1 MNINQALNYYS
12 KKLIKITKD
21 YKIAYI
27 ETQIL
32 ISHSL
37 NLSKTKL
44 ISNALI
50 ELNENE
56 INKIE
61 TLINRRFNFEPIA
74 YITNKKEFYGIDF
87 YVNNSVL
94 IPRVETEEIIDLI
107 KEYINKKID
116 KKNKKFSVCDIGAG
130 CGNIAITLKKLFEN
144 ADITA
149 IEINEKAMQ
158 VIKKNCENIL
168 QNKNSINIINADA
181 LSFTHKN
188 KFDIIVSN
196 PPYVAL
202 KDKDN
207 LQRDLNFE
215 PENALYSGYDGMDFY
230 RNFFNI
236 IYRYLKYNGAFFF
249 EIGFNQGKELINICE
264 SFNIK
269 NVEIKKDL
277 SGKDRFLICHNYIA
291 NKKLD

>member
-12 KKLIKITKD
+12 KKLIEITKD

-32 ISHSL
+32 ISYSL
-37 NLSKTKL
+37 NLSETKL

-61 TLINRRFNFEPIA
+61 TLINRRLNFEPIA

-94 IPRVETEEIIDLI
+94 IPRVETEELIDLV
-107 KEYINKKID
+107 KYYI
-116 KKNKKFSVCDIGAG
+116 KKNSEKNISICDIGAG

-149 IEINEKAMQ
+149 IEISEKAMQ

-168 QNKNSINIINADA
+168 QNKNLINIINADA
-181 LSFTHKN
+181 LSFTPKN

-236 IYRYLKYNGAFFF
+236 IDRYLKYNGAFFF

-269 NVEIKKDL
+269 NAEIKKDL

>member
-12 KKLIKITKD
+12 KKLIEITKD

-37 NLSKTKL
+37 NLSKIKL

-50 ELNENE
+50 ELNEKE

-61 TLINRRFNFEPIA
+61 TLINRRLNFEPIA
-74 YITNKKEFYGIDF
+74 YITDKKEFYGIDF
-87 YVNNSVL
+87 YVDNSVL
-94 IPRVETEEIIDLI
+94 IPRVETEELIDLV
-107 KEYINKKID
+107 KYYI
-116 KKNKKFSVCDIGAG
+116 KKNSEKNISICDIGAG
-130 CGNIAITLKKLFEN
+130 CGNISITLKKLFEN

-149 IEINEKAMQ
+149 IEISEKAMQ

-181 LSFTHKN
+181 LSFTPKN

-236 IYRYLKYNGAFFF
+236 IDRYLKYNGAFFF

>member
-1 MNINQALNYYS
+1 MNINRALNYYS
-12 KKLIKITKD
+12 KKLIEITKD

-61 TLINRRFNFEPIA
+61 TLINRRLNFEPIA

-116 KKNKKFSVCDIGAG
+116 KNKKFSICDIGAG
-130 CGNIAITLKKLFEN
+130 CGNISITLKKLFEN

-149 IEINEKAMQ
+149 IEISEKATQ

-168 QNKNSINIINADA
+168 QNKNLINIINADA
-181 LSFTHKN
+181 LSFTPKN

-207 LQRDLNFE
+207 LQRDLYFE

-236 IYRYLKYNGAFFF
+236 IDRYLKYNGAFFF
-249 EIGFNQGKELINICE
+249 EIGFNQGRELINICE

-277 SGKDRFLICHNYIA
+277 SGKDRFLICYNYIA

>member
-1 MNINQALNYYS
+1 MNISQALNYYS
-12 KKLIKITKD
+12 KKLIEITKD

-37 NLSKTKL
+37 NLSLPKL

-61 TLINRRFNFEPIA
+61 TLINRRLNFEPIA

-107 KEYINKKID
+107 KEYINKEID
-116 KKNKKFSVCDIGAG
+116 KNKKFSVCDIGAG

-144 ADITA
+144 ADITT
-149 IEINEKAMQ
+149 IEISEKAIQ

-181 LSFTHKN
+181 LSFTPKN

-236 IYRYLKYNGAFFF
+236 IDRYLKDNGAFFF

-269 NVEIKKDL
+269 NAEIKKDL
-277 SGKDRFLICHNYIA
+277 SGKDRFLICHNYIS

>member
-12 KKLIKITKD
+12 KKLIEITKD

-61 TLINRRFNFEPIA
+61 TLINRRLNFEPIA
-74 YITNKKEFYGIDF
+74 YITNKKEFYGVNF

-94 IPRVETEEIIDLI
+94 IPRAETEELIDLV
-107 KEYINKKID
+107 KDYI
-116 KKNKKFSVCDIGAG
+116 KKNSEKNISICDIGAG
-130 CGNIAITLKKLFEN
+130 SGNIAITLKKLFEN

-149 IEINEKAMQ
+149 IEISEKAMQ

-181 LSFTHKN
+181 LSFTPKN

-236 IYRYLKYNGAFFF
+236 IDRYLKYNGAFFF

-269 NVEIKKDL
+269 NAEIKKDL

>member
-12 KKLIKITKD
+12 KKLIEITKD

-61 TLINRRFNFEPIA
+61 TLINRRLNFEPIA

-107 KEYINKKID
+107 KEYINKEID
-116 KKNKKFSVCDIGAG
+116 KNKKFSICDIGAG
-130 CGNIAITLKKLFEN
+130 CGNISITLKKLFEN

-149 IEINEKAMQ
+149 IEISEKAIQ
-158 VIKKNCENIL
+158 IIKKNCENIL

-181 LSFTHKN
+181 LSFIVKN

-236 IYRYLKYNGAFFF
+236 IDRYSKYSGAFFF

-277 SGKDRFLICHNYIA
+277 SGKDRFLICYNYIA

>member
-12 KKLIKITKD
+12 KKLIEITKD

-32 ISHSL
+32 ISYSL
-37 NLSKTKL
+37 NLSETKL

-61 TLINRRFNFEPIA
+61 TLINRRLNFEPIA

-94 IPRVETEEIIDLI
+94 IPRVETEELIDLV
-107 KEYINKKID
+107 KYYI
-116 KKNKKFSVCDIGAG
+116 KKNSEKNISICDIGAG

-149 IEINEKAMQ
+149 IEISEKAIQ

-181 LSFTHKN
+181 LSFIVKN

-207 LQRDLNFE
+207 LQRDLYFE

-236 IYRYLKYNGAFFF
+236 IDRYLKYNGAFFF

>member
-12 KKLIKITKD
+12 KKLIEITKD

-32 ISHSL
+32 ISYSL

-61 TLINRRFNFEPIA
+61 TLINRRLNFEPIA

-107 KEYINKKID
+107 KDYINKKID
-116 KKNKKFSVCDIGAG
+116 KKNKKFSICDIGAG
-130 CGNIAITLKKLFEN
+130 CGNISITLKKLFEN

-149 IEINEKAMQ
+149 IEISEKAMQ

-168 QNKNSINIINADA
+168 QNKNLINIINADA
-181 LSFTHKN
+181 LSFIVKN

-236 IYRYLKYNGAFFF
+236 IDRYLKYSGAFFF

-269 NVEIKKDL
+269 NAEIKKDL

>member
-12 KKLIKITKD
+12 KKLIEITKD

-37 NLSKTKL
+37 NLSETKL
-44 ISNALI
+44 ISNGLI
-50 ELNENE
+50 ELNKNE

-61 TLINRRFNFEPIA
+61 TLINRRLNFEPIA

-107 KEYINKKID
+107 KEYIDKKID
-116 KKNKKFSVCDIGAG
+116 KNKKFSVCDIGAG
-130 CGNIAITLKKLFEN
+130 CGNIAIALKKLFEN

-149 IEINEKAMQ
+149 IEISEKAMQ
-158 VIKKNCENIL
+158 VIKKNCDNIL

-181 LSFTHKN
+181 LSFIVKN

>member
-12 KKLIKITKD
+12 KKLIEITKD

-37 NLSKTKL
+37 NLSETKL

-61 TLINRRFNFEPIA
+61 TLINRRLNFEPIA
-74 YITNKKEFYGIDF
+74 YITNKKEFYGVDF

-107 KEYINKKID
+107 KEYINKEID
-116 KKNKKFSVCDIGAG
+116 KNKKFSICDIGAG

-149 IEINEKAMQ
+149 IEISEKATQ

-168 QNKNSINIINADA
+168 QNKNLINIINADA
-181 LSFTHKN
+181 LSFTPKN

-236 IYRYLKYNGAFFF
+236 IDRYLKYNGAFFF
-249 EIGFNQGKELINICE
+249 EIGFNQAKELINICE

-269 NVEIKKDL
+269 NAEIKKDL
-277 SGKDRFLICHNYIA
+277 SGKDRFLICHNYIT

>member
-12 KKLIKITKD
+12 KKLIEITKD

-61 TLINRRFNFEPIA
+61 TLINRRLNFEPIV

-116 KKNKKFSVCDIGAG
+116 KKNKKISVCDIGAG

-149 IEINEKAMQ
+149 IEISEKAMQ

-236 IYRYLKYNGAFFF
+236 IDRYLKYNGAFFF

-269 NVEIKKDL
+269 NAEIKKDL

>member
-12 KKLIKITKD
+12 KKLIEITKD

-44 ISNALI
+44 ISNGLI

-61 TLINRRFNFEPIA
+61 TLINRRLNFEPIA
-74 YITNKKEFYGIDF
+74 YITNKKEFYGVDF

-107 KEYINKKID
+107 KEYINKEID
-116 KKNKKFSVCDIGAG
+116 KNKKFSICDIGAG
-130 CGNIAITLKKLFEN
+130 CGNISITLKKLFEN

-149 IEINEKAMQ
+149 IEISEKAIQ

-181 LSFTHKN
+181 LSFIVKN

-236 IYRYLKYNGAFFF
+236 IDRYLKYSGAFFF

-277 SGKDRFLICHNYIA
+277 SGKDRFLICYN
-291 NKKLD
+291 LR

>member
-12 KKLIKITKD
+12 KKLIEITKD

-32 ISHSL
+32 ISYSL
-37 NLSKTKL
+37 NLNKTKL

-61 TLINRRFNFEPIA
+61 TLINRRLNFEPIA

-116 KKNKKFSVCDIGAG
+116 KNKKFSICDIGAG

-149 IEINEKAMQ
+149 IEISEKAMQ

-168 QNKNSINIINADA
+168 QNKNLINIINADA
-181 LSFTHKN
+181 LSFTPKN

-215 PENALYSGYDGMDFY
+215 PENALYSGYDGIDFY

-236 IYRYLKYNGAFFF
+236 IDRYLKYNGAFFF

-277 SGKDRFLICHNYIA
+277 SGKDRFLICYNYIA

>member
-12 KKLIKITKD
+12 KKLIEITKD

-37 NLSKTKL
+37 NLSLPKL

-61 TLINRRFNFEPIA
+61 TLINRRLNFEPIA
-74 YITNKKEFYGIDF
+74 YITNKKEFYGVDF

-149 IEINEKAMQ
+149 IEISEKAIQ

-168 QNKNSINIINADA
+168 QNKNSINIINADT
-181 LSFTHKN
+181 LSFTPKN
-188 KFDIIVSN
+188 KFDIVVSN

-236 IYRYLKYNGAFFF
+236 IDRYLKYNGAFFF

-269 NVEIKKDL
+269 NAEIKKDL
-277 SGKDRFLICHNYIA
+277 SGKDRFLICYN
-291 NKKLD
+291 LR

>member
-12 KKLIKITKD
+12 KKLIEITKD

-61 TLINRRFNFEPIA
+61 TLINRRLNFEPIA

-107 KEYINKKID
+107 KEYINKEID
-116 KKNKKFSVCDIGAG
+116 KNKKFSICDIGAG
-130 CGNIAITLKKLFEN
+130 CGNISITLKKLFEN

-149 IEINEKAMQ
+149 IEISEKATQ
-158 VIKKNCENIL
+158 IIKKNCENIL

-181 LSFTHKN
+181 LSFIVKN

-236 IYRYLKYNGAFFF
+236 IDRYLKYNGAFFF

-269 NVEIKKDL
+269 NAEIKKDL
-277 SGKDRFLICHNYIA
+277 SGKDRFLICYN
-291 NKKLD
+291 LR

>member
-12 KKLIKITKD
+12 KKLIEITKD

-61 TLINRRFNFEPIA
+61 TLINRRLNFEPIA
-74 YITNKKEFYGIDF
+74 YITNKKEFYGVDF

-181 LSFTHKN
+181 LSFTPKN
-188 KFDIIVSN
+188 KFDIVVSKSS
-196 PPYVAL
+196 L
-202 KDKDN
+202 C
-207 LQRDLNFE
+207 RFE
-215 PENALYSGYDGMDFY
+215 
-230 RNFFNI
+230 R
-236 IYRYLKYNGAFFF
+236 
-249 EIGFNQGKELINICE
+249 
-264 SFNIK
+264 
-269 NVEIKKDL
+269 
-277 SGKDRFLICHNYIA
+277 
-291 NKKLD
+291 

>member
-12 KKLIKITKD
+12 KKLIEITKD

-32 ISHSL
+32 ISYSL
-37 NLSKTKL
+37 NLSETKL

-61 TLINRRFNFEPIA
+61 TLINRRLNFEPIA
-74 YITNKKEFYGIDF
+74 YITNKKEFYGVDF

-116 KKNKKFSVCDIGAG
+116 KKNKKFSICDIGAG

-149 IEINEKAMQ
+149 IEISEKAMQ

-168 QNKNSINIINADA
+168 QNKNSINMINADA
-181 LSFTHKN
+181 LSFTPKN

-236 IYRYLKYNGAFFF
+236 IDRYLKDNGAFFF

-277 SGKDRFLICHNYIA
+277 SGKDRFLICYNYIA

>member
-12 KKLIKITKD
+12 KKLIEITKD

-61 TLINRRFNFEPIA
+61 TLINRRLNFEPIA

-107 KEYINKKID
+107 KEYINKEID
-116 KKNKKFSVCDIGAG
+116 KNKKFSICDIGAG
-130 CGNIAITLKKLFEN
+130 CGNISITLKKLFEN

-149 IEINEKAMQ
+149 IEISEKDTQ
-158 VIKKNCENIL
+158 IIKKNCENIL
-168 QNKNSINIINADA
+168 KNKNSINIINADA
-181 LSFTHKN
+181 LSFIVKN

-236 IYRYLKYNGAFFF
+236 IDRYLKYNGAFFF
-249 EIGFNQGKELINICE
+249 EIGFNQGKELINICK

-269 NVEIKKDL
+269 NAEIKKDL
-277 SGKDRFLICHNYIA
+277 SGKDRFLICYN
-291 NKKLD
+291 LR

>member
-12 KKLIKITKD
+12 KKLIEITKD

-37 NLSKTKL
+37 NLSLPKL
-44 ISNALI
+44 ISNGLI

-61 TLINRRFNFEPIA
+61 TLINRRLNFEPIA

-87 YVNNSVL
+87 YINNSVL

-116 KKNKKFSVCDIGAG
+116 KNKKFSICDIGAG

-149 IEINEKAMQ
+149 IEISEKAIQ
-158 VIKKNCENIL
+158 VIKKNCDNIF
-168 QNKNSINIINADA
+168 QNKNSINIINTDA
-181 LSFTHKN
+181 LSFTPKN

-230 RNFFNI
+230 RNFFYI
-236 IYRYLKYNGAFFF
+236 IDRYLKYNGAFFF

-269 NVEIKKDL
+269 NAEIKKDL
-277 SGKDRFLICHNYIA
+277 SGKDRFLICYN
-291 NKKLD
+291 LR

>member
-12 KKLIKITKD
+12 KKLIEITKD

-32 ISHSL
+32 ISYSL

-61 TLINRRFNFEPIA
+61 TLINRRLNFEPIA

-107 KEYINKKID
+107 KEYID
-116 KKNKKFSVCDIGAG
+116 KKGV
-130 CGNIAITLKKLFEN
+130 
-144 ADITA
+144 
-149 IEINEKAMQ
+149 
-158 VIKKNCENIL
+158 
-168 QNKNSINIINADA
+168 
-181 LSFTHKN
+181 
-188 KFDIIVSN
+188 
-196 PPYVAL
+196 
-202 KDKDN
+202 
-207 LQRDLNFE
+207 
-215 PENALYSGYDGMDFY
+215 
-230 RNFFNI
+230 
-236 IYRYLKYNGAFFF
+236 
-249 EIGFNQGKELINICE
+249 
-264 SFNIK
+264 K
-269 NVEIKKDL
+269 NV
-277 SGKDRFLICHNYIA
+277 
-291 NKKLD
+291 

>member
-12 KKLIKITKD
+12 KKLIEITKD

-32 ISHSL
+32 ISYSL
-37 NLSKTKL
+37 NLSETKL

-61 TLINRRFNFEPIA
+61 TLINRRLNFEPIA
-74 YITNKKEFYGIDF
+74 YITNKKEFYGVDF

-94 IPRVETEEIIDLI
+94 IPRVETEELIDLV
-107 KEYINKKID
+107 KYYI
-116 KKNKKFSVCDIGAG
+116 KKNSEKNISICDIGAG

-149 IEINEKAMQ
+149 IEISEKAMQ

-168 QNKNSINIINADA
+168 QNQNSINIINADA
-181 LSFTHKN
+181 LSFTPKN

-207 LQRDLNFE
+207 LQIDLNFE

-236 IYRYLKYNGAFFF
+236 IDRYLKYNGAFFF
-249 EIGFNQGKELINICE
+249 EIGFNQGRELINICE

-277 SGKDRFLICHNYIA
+277 SGKDRFLICYNYIA

>member
-12 KKLIKITKD
+12 KKLIEITKD

-61 TLINRRFNFEPIA
+61 TLINRRLNFEPIA

-107 KEYINKKID
+107 KDYLNKKID
-116 KKNKKFSVCDIGAG
+116 KKNKKFSICDIGAG

-149 IEINEKAMQ
+149 IEISEKAMQ

-168 QNKNSINIINADA
+168 QNKNLINIINADA
-181 LSFTHKN
+181 LSFTPKN

-236 IYRYLKYNGAFFF
+236 IDRYLKYNGAFFF
-249 EIGFNQGKELINICE
+249 EVGFNQGKELINICE

-277 SGKDRFLICHNYIA
+277 SGKDRFLICYN
-291 NKKLD
+291 LR

>member
-12 KKLIKITKD
+12 KKLIEITKD

-32 ISHSL
+32 ISYSL

-61 TLINRRFNFEPIA
+61 TLINRRLNFEPIA
-74 YITNKKEFYGIDF
+74 YITNKKEFYGVDF
-87 YVNNSVL
+87 YINNSVL

-107 KEYINKKID
+107 KEYID

-130 CGNIAITLKKLFEN
+130 CGNISITLKKLFEN

-149 IEINEKAMQ
+149 IEISEKAMQ

-181 LSFTHKN
+181 LSFTPKN
-188 KFDIIVSN
+188 KFDIVVSN

-207 LQRDLNFE
+207 LQRDLYFE

-236 IYRYLKYNGAFFF
+236 IDRYLKYNGAFFF

-269 NVEIKKDL
+269 NAEIKKDL
-277 SGKDRFLICHNYIA
+277 SGKDRFLICYNYIA

>member
-12 KKLIKITKD
+12 KKLIEITKD

-32 ISHSL
+32 ISYSL
-37 NLSKTKL
+37 NLSETKL

-61 TLINRRFNFEPIA
+61 TLINRRLNFEPIA

-116 KKNKKFSVCDIGAG
+116 KKNKKFSICDIGAG
-130 CGNIAITLKKLFEN
+130 CGNISITLKKLFEN

-149 IEINEKAMQ
+149 IEISEKAIQ

-181 LSFTHKN
+181 LSFTPKN

-215 PENALYSGYDGMDFY
+215 PENALYSGYDGIDFY

-236 IYRYLKYNGAFFF
+236 IDRYLKYSGAFFF

-269 NVEIKKDL
+269 NAEIKKDL
-277 SGKDRFLICHNYIA
+277 SGKNRFLICYN
-291 NKKLD
+291 LR

>member
-12 KKLIKITKD
+12 KKIIEITKD

-61 TLINRRFNFEPIA
+61 TLINRRLNFEPIA
-74 YITNKKEFYGIDF
+74 YITNKKEFYGVDF

-94 IPRVETEEIIDLI
+94 IPRVETEELIDLV
-107 KEYINKKID
+107 KYYI
-116 KKNKKFSVCDIGAG
+116 KKNSEKNISICDIGAG

-149 IEINEKAMQ
+149 IEISEKAMQ

-181 LSFTHKN
+181 LSFTPKN

-236 IYRYLKYNGAFFF
+236 IDRYLKYSGAFFF

-269 NVEIKKDL
+269 NAEIKKDL
-277 SGKDRFLICHNYIA
+277 SGKDRFLICYNYIA

>member
-12 KKLIKITKD
+12 KKLIEITKD

-37 NLSKTKL
+37 NLSLPKL

-61 TLINRRFNFEPIA
+61 TLINRRLNFEPIA
-74 YITNKKEFYGIDF
+74 YITNKKEFYGVDF

-116 KKNKKFSVCDIGAG
+116 KNKKFSICDIGAG

-181 LSFTHKN
+181 LSFTPKN

-236 IYRYLKYNGAFFF
+236 IDRYLKYNGAFFF